1 MLRLTKKRQKC
12 YFYFKNTSILSK
24 STTKCS
30 LVLFLNFSKKK
41 SFFLL
46 FLFEINLNEEKKKLT
61 TKQFTAFYSF
71 FSLEKENKDFLSFF
85 FTLFWE
91 NEHFFFFFSTKFRH
105 HQNSTS
111 PVFFPKE
118 QNSCPQLALGKAMHK
133 QWFLVKFNSQTQ
145 KTVLILTKQLLYN
158 FKNKAL
164 WKSSKNALLQ
174 KIILNCFFFL
184 CQSEPKT
191 FCWRQVFRHR
201 L

>member
-1 MLRLTKKRQKC
+1 MK
-12 YFYFKNTSILSK
+12 
-24 STTKCS
+24 
-30 LVLFLNFSKKK
+30 KKK
-41 SFFLL
+41 SWQQN
-46 FLFEINLNEEKKKLT
+46 NL
-61 TKQFTAFYSF
+61 QH
-71 FSLEKENKDFLSFF
+71 
-85 FTLFWE
+85 FTLFFRWRKRIKTFWAFSS
-91 NEHFFFFFSTKFRH
+91 HFFERMNIFFFFSTKFRH